1 MIPPFIVNS
10 EPRNAREMTAA
21 LVRLLRRNR
30 RIELATAQDIAM
42 RAVYGAL
49 IEAKEAESVK
59 H

>member
-1 MIPPFIVNS
+1 MIPPFLVNS
-10 EPRNAREMTAA
+10 EPRNAAEMTAA

-42 RAVYGAL
+42 RAIYGAL
-49 IEAKEAESVK
+49 FEASEAERVK